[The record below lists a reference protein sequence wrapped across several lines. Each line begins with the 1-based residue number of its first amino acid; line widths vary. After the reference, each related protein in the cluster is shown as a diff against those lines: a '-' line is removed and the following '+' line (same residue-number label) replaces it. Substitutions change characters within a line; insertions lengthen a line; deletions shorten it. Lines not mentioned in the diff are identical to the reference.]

1 MAHGSIGESLQALAS
16 LEPGSAGGPVPRGD
30 RAVLKKVSQ
39 EFEAIFIGEMLKE
52 MRNTPLGNGLLGQDP
67 ASKMYQE
74 MSDQALARNMAES
87 GGIGI
92 ARMIESELGRNLKS

>member
-1 MAHGSIGESLQALAS
+1 MALGSIGQSLQVLSS
-16 LEPGSAGGPVPRGD
+16 LEPGSAGGPAPRSE

-52 MRNTPLGNGLLGQDP
+52 MRNTPLGSGLLDQDR
-67 ASKMYQE
+67 ASKMYQD

-92 ARMIESELGRNLKS
+92 ARMIETELGRNLRS